1 MSDNPTGQA
10 APVEDDG
17 GMWLDQFERDQ
28 VLADSDEGAA
38 LPRQLTAAEVCQQH
52 IDAIEASYSIHA
64 GDVVDELRSA
74 VLSLLY
80 LTRNTDNAGR
90 DARAKVDAE
99 LERIRAAE
107 TLPPHAEGWVVLRQ
121 NGFGAWSVLSRRV
134 YGSERLAGRQVL
146 NESREVV
153 VPWQGSQEATLVYR
167 SAHGLLPKGRL
178 P

>member
-1 MSDNPTGQA
+1 MSDNPAGQA
-10 APVEDDG
+10 AP
-17 GMWLDQFERDQ
+17 
-28 VLADSDEGAA
+28 DEGAA
-38 LPRQLTAAEVCQQH
+38 SPRTAADICQRH
-52 IDAIEASYSIHA
+52 IDAIEASYA
-64 GDVVDELRSA
+64 LDAAAVVDELRSA

-107 TLPPHAEGWVVLRQ
+107 TLPPQAEGWVVLRQ
-121 NGFGAWSVLSRRV
+121 SSFGAWSVLFGRV
-134 YGSERLAGRQVL
+134 YASERLAGRQVL

-153 VPWQGSQEATLVYR
+153 VPWQGSQEATLAYR
-167 SAHGLLPKGRL
+167 SAHGLVPKGRL